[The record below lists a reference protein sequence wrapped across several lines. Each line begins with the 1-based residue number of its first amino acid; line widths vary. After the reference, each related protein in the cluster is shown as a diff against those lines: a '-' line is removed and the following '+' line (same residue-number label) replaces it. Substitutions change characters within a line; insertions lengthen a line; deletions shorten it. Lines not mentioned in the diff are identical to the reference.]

1 MNICMT
7 PHPFGGVLAVPSSK
21 SLGHRDL
28 ICAALAEGESVVE
41 HISPSEDIEATCR
54 VIRHFGA
61 QIEEISDTLPGRVSY
76 RIQGGIRQDRNPVT
90 VDCGESGST
99 LRFLIPLGLLTGR
112 TVTYTGRGR
121 LVSRPLQPYYA
132 IFQSRHIA
140 YQTADDGGLPLTVTG
155 TLSPGAYTLPGNV
168 SSQFFT
174 GLLLTLPLLTGDSAL
189 YSSTTLESASYVG
202 LTLDTM
208 ARHGVQVEEEKPG
221 VYQIAGGQS
230 YQPGRYEVE
239 GDYSQAAFWLAAG
252 CLGHDVKLTGLR
264 RHSAQG
270 DEVIVDIIRRMGG
283 RITEEPDGL
292 MASPSALKGT
302 TIDAGDCP
310 DLVPVL
316 TVLATAASGTT
327 HIVNAA
333 RVRLKEC
340 DRLHAMAEELNK
352 LGGRI
357 TEEPDGLIIEGTGQ
371 VHGGCVQAWNDH
383 RIAMSLAVASQ
394 IAEGPVQIDGAE
406 CVRKSYPRF
415 WQDVAAMGGTYT
427 EEAGSDE

>member
-1 MNICMT
+1 MNICIT
-7 PHPFGGVLAVPSSK
+7 PHPFGGILAVPSSK

-28 ICAALAEGESVVE
+28 ICAALAEGESLVE
-41 HISPSEDIEATCR
+41 HISASEDIDATCR
-54 VIRHFGA
+54 VLRCFGA
-61 QIEEISDTLPGRVSY
+61 EIEEVADILPGRISY
-76 RIQGGIRQDRNPVT
+76 RIQGGIRKGCTPVT
-90 VDCGESGST
+90 ADCGESGST

-112 TVTYTGRGR
+112 SVTYIGRGR

-132 IFQSRHIA
+132 IFRSRHIA
-140 YQTADDGGLPLTVTG
+140 YQTADGGGLPLTVTG

-174 GLLLTLPLLTGDSAL
+174 GLLLTLPLLAGDSSL
-189 YSSTTLESASYVG
+189 YSSTTLKSASYVG

-208 ARHGVQVEEEKPG
+208 ARHGVHIEEEKPG

-230 YQPGRYEVE
+230 YRPGQYEVE

-270 DEVIVDIIRRMGG
+270 DEVIIDIIRRMGG
-283 RITEEPDGL
+283 RIDEQDGL
-292 MASPSALKGT
+292 TARPSSLKGT
-302 TIDAGDCP
+302 IIDAGDCP

-316 TVLATAASGTT
+316 TVLATAATGTT

-352 LGGRI
+352 LGGRV
-357 TEEPDGLIIEGTGQ
+357 TEEPDGLIIEGTGHL
-371 VHGGCVQAWNDH
+371 HGGRVQAWNDH

-406 CVRKSYPRF
+406 CVKKSYPRF
-415 WQDVAAMGGTYT
+415 WQDVSAMGGMYT
-427 EEAGSDE
+427 EEAGSNE